1 MVGSLD
7 VYEVIAAGRQFGLGD
22 EVAHDM
28 VVFHLRQAD
37 ERTSHLRQD
46 VRPHLGQYGRHV
58 VQLVCVLHLIPMVT
72 SVRCE
77 IIVVLP
83 FVVCAVEQIFL
94 VVEADGVN
102 GKLLLRRGG
111 RTEED
116 GTEKNK

>member
-46 VRPHLGQYGRHV
+46 VRPHLGQYGR
-58 VQLVCVLHLIPMVT
+58 LVCVLHLIPMVT

-83 FVVCAVEQIFL
+83 LVVCAVEQILL
-94 VVEADGVN
+94 VVEPDGI
-102 GKLLLRRGG
+102 
-111 RTEED
+111 D
-116 GTEKNK
+116 